1 MTSVLRYWPALD
13 GLRGVAVL
21 AVMLFHA
28 HAPLL
33 QGGFL
38 GVDIF
43 FVLSGFLITCQ
54 LLLQMDQHG
63 GVCWRS
69 FFKKRLV
76 RLQPA
81 LAAMLIAYYLA
92 WYAGWIPT
100 SGSVTFRDVL
110 MVLFAWA
117 HWARAFEWFHPDYLG
132 HAWSLGIEEQFYLLW
147 ALTLIFLGK
156 KVARSW
162 RLALVAGSL
171 AILSSLW
178 MQWLLATGASPSR
191 LYNGLDTRAMALLSG
206 CALAGFLHT
215 LFPFLLNQKNGDLQ
229 QNNSELRTFKILKR
243 VSAAGTFSLLL
254 LLTAMMLAQWSHPL
268 MFQWGYAGVGL
279 LACILI
285 AAIVISPNGCCSHL
299 LSAKVLVFTG
309 KISYGLY
316 LWHYPIIRI
325 LDANAKAI
333 GIGHP
338 AAMVIALCLS
348 FAAATISYFWLEK
361 PLKKRIMSHSN

>member
-1 MTSVLRYWPALD
+1 MLRYWPALD

-54 LLLQMDQHG
+54 LLQQTEQPG
-63 GVCWRS
+63 GVCWS
-69 FFKKRLV
+69 IFFKKRLV

-81 LAAMLIAYYLA
+81 LVAMLITYYLA
-92 WYAGWIPT
+92 WCAGWIPT
-100 SGSVTFRDVL
+100 PGSVTFRDIL
-110 MVLFAWA
+110 MALFAWA
-117 HWARAFEWFHPDYLG
+117 HWARAFEWFPPDYLG

-147 ALTLIFLGK
+147 ALTLFLFGN
-156 KVARSW
+156 KVVHPW
-162 RLALVAGSL
+162 RLTLVAACA
-171 AILSSLW
+171 AILSGFW

-191 LYNGLDTRAMALLSG
+191 LYNGLDTRAMALLLG
-206 CALAGFLHT
+206 CALAGCFHT
-215 LFPFLLNQKNGDLQ
+215 LFPFLLESKRDTPQ
-229 QNNSELRTFKILKR
+229 QSKSEVLIFKKLNFA
-243 VSAAGTFSLLL
+243 SAAAHISLLL
-254 LLTAMMLAQWSHPL
+254 LLTAMTLAQWNHPL

-279 LACILI
+279 LACLLI
-285 AAIVISPNGCCSHL
+285 AAIVIAPNGSCGRL
-299 LSAKVLVFTG
+299 LSSRALVYTG

-316 LWHYPIIRI
+316 LWHYPIIRV

-333 GIGHP
+333 GIGRP
-338 AAMVIALCLS
+338 TAMVVALCLS
-348 FAAATISYFWLEK
+348 FAAAAASYFWLEQ
-361 PLKKRIMSHSN
+361 PIKRRTLSHSN